1 MTNHDIKIQDPATKS
16 PTVDPAELA
25 ALGEGQ
31 VAYVKPLLSD
41 EVRRLFPQAPEIQA
55 GLQLFALLSAS
66 GAPILLTDS
75 RDAAL
80 ANAWAHDLRTVSLH

>member
-1 MTNHDIKIQDPATKS
+1 MTEHETK
-16 PTVDPAELA
+16 TIMIDTADLA

-31 VAYVKPLLSD
+31 VAYVKPMRSD
-41 EVRRLFPQAPEIQA
+41 EVNELFPQAPQMQP
-55 GLQLFALLSAS
+55 GLKLFALLSAS

-80 ANAWAHDLRTVSLH
+80 ANAWAHDLQTVGLH